1 MMFSNSSP
9 GIPYYSRYSRYGY
22 RYPYYT
28 YKNYSNPYPNKGY
41 DSVTQNMHNAN
52 IVNNNPL
59 AFNDNKYRKNTGS
72 NMSNTSI
79 NHNKNH
85 NSTNYDISRKNSC
98 DKKNESC
105 SNENEDLPLFQLFGI
120 NLYFDDILLVC
131 LIFFL
136 YQEGVKDEGLFISLI
151 LLLLS

>member
-1 MMFSNSSP
+1 MMFNSSSS

-28 YKNYSNPYPNKGY
+28 YKSYSNPYSNKGY
-41 DSVTQNMHNAN
+41 DSVTQNMHSSSTL
-52 IVNNNPL
+52 NNTPL
-59 AFNDNKYRKNTGS
+59 KFSDNSYRKNIIN
-72 NMSNTSI
+72 NMANSGI
-79 NHNKNH
+79 NNKNH
-85 NSTNYDISRKNSC
+85 NSTNYDFNYKCNC
-98 DKKNESC
+98 DKKSEAR
-105 SNENEDLPLFQLFGI
+105 SNENEDSPLFQLFGI